1 MTRRYIK
8 TPSGGY
14 IPHVPSKLKLDL
26 QVRAKAM
33 LTLPEQSAPKP
44 QSATDPQAQP
54 TYATDSFDIQILT
67 GQEVICFGAG
77 SVGSHTTLSMAPAKL
92 KIHLIDSKKV
102 EAKHTQAGRT
112 IYDSTQIGQ
121 FKVNAAK
128 QKMERNFIGTQIIPM
143 PYDVAELPDAELLRL
158 FALAAIVILVI
169 DDPIQILRIN
179 QLAYSR
185 VEIIQVGIHRQ
196 GHSGH
201 IAVSLP
207 GQTPCLACTL
217 NITSHQDIRRLDSE
231 PAAGIDIAVVSQL
244 AARLALDILHSKVT
258 RKPITRWDI
267 LSKNLIYIANTQQS
281 NSPEGPGVQYQSG
294 RKRHGCPICNIPSR
308 P

>member
-14 IPHVPSKLKLDL
+14 IPHIPSKLRLFI
-26 QVRAKAM
+26 QVRAKAI
-33 LTLPEQSAPKP
+33 LTLPAQNPPKP
-44 QSATDPQAQP
+44 EPAAGPQAQP
-54 TYATDSFDIQILT
+54 TYATDFFDGRLLA
-67 GQEVICFGAG
+67 GQQVLVFGAG
-77 SVGSHTTLSMAPAKL
+77 SVGGHVLMSIGYTNLT
-92 KIHLIDSKKV
+92 IYLIDSKKV

-128 QKMERNFIGTQIIPM
+128 EKLERNFIGTQIIPM
-143 PYDVAELPDAELLRL
+143 PYDVAELPDPELLRL

-169 DDPIQILRIN
+169 DDPVQILRIN
-179 QLAYSR
+179 QLAYSQ

-201 IAVSLP
+201 IAVSVP

-217 NITSHQDIRRLDSE
+217 NITSHRDIRRLDSE

-258 RKPITRWDI
+258 GKPIIRWDI

-281 NSPEGPGVQYQSG
+281 NSPEGPGFQYQSG
-294 RKRHGCPICNIPSR
+294 RKRHGCPICNNPSR
-308 P
+308 Q